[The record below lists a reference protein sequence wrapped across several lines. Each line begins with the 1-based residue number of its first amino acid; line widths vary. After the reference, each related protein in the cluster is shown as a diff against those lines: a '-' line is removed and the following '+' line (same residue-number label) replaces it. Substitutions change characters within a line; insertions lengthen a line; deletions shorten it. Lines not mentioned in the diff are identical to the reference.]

1 MERSRAAFTILLFGL
16 GILVAVVGLVTDVY
30 SAALG
35 FVGLVALW
43 VIGITLAVY
52 WQATNRNEEFGSYRP
67 RRLYDRYE

>member
-16 GILVAVVGLVTDVY
+16 GILVAVVGLVTDAY
-30 SAALG
+30 SAAIG

-43 VIGITLAVY
+43 VIAITLRVY
-52 WQATNRNEEFGSYRP
+52 WVATNRDEEFGSYRP